1 LQEVQY
7 NPLARRAAGL
17 TCGTEDEGDDDDDE
31 PISRSVSPR
40 VRLLRDMHTVLSWSP
55 HSTART
61 QAAAL
66 RAYYS
71 RKRYANQARARACV
85 CLDCGTAPLSGRGR
99 QWRELSGLFA
109 FCSQHCAASAGVYA
123 PAACHPRVPQREVR
137 VLSLWGA
144 SQRELR
150 DSDCPSPTHTCVC
163 FSGTLASAS
172 PRR

>member
-1 LQEVQY
+1 VEGGCDTRLATCVASLVSNDVASKRRLAVARKPGRMSSCAASGTLRGGVSQQGSEVQY

-17 TCGTEDEGDDDDDE
+17 TCSTEDDDDDDDDE

-40 VRLLRDMHTVLSWSP
+40 VRLLLDMHTGLSWSP

-71 RKRYANQARARACV
+71 RKRYSNQVRARADV

-99 QWRELSGLFA
+99 QWRNLSGLFA
-109 FCSQHCAASAGVYA
+109 FCS
-123 PAACHPRVPQREVR
+123 
-137 VLSLWGA
+137 
-144 SQRELR
+144 
-150 DSDCPSPTHTCVC
+150 
-163 FSGTLASAS
+163 
-172 PRR
+172 